1 MELYLMVK
9 VNASFRIE
17 EPFLKEV
24 KRIAFDEETTQTA
37 IINEFVKEGL
47 RAKGVNIEELLTE

>member
-1 MELYLMVK
+1 MVK

-24 KRIAFDEETTQTA
+24 RRIAFDDETTQTA